1 MLPPVS
7 ARSGFGPRGP
17 LFAVAADN
25 TSLYLG
31 EAGRLWKMT
40 LPSGDR
46 ELVAFRAQ
54 LRLDIR
60 EPAPPPRPA
69 LTAGRSGPPR
79 SIVSPRLSPD
89 GRTLV
94 FVALGYLWQQP
105 LDGAPAPSSTGPA
118 QRLFEGAAFED
129 WPTFS
134 PDGQQLAFVH
144 SEHGKPEIR
153 VFDFETRQTRTVAS
167 GWWQPSWS
175 RDGQRLVFG
184 EIEYPTVRV
193 VTVNLSDGTPERVT
207 ENRYWSPR
215 PHFSADGQS
224 LYYSANTTGTG
235 TLYRLPLTAQAQP
248 EPMTQLSRHLSDALV
263 SPDGKWLA
271 FRRNTE
277 IWVAVLGDTPVTE
290 EDVHQLSPEGGDTF
304 AFTPDSSGVIYAAG
318 NRVWRSPVAGG
329 APDEIPIRL
338 DLQRPTPP
346 PLLVRRVRVLVFPPT
361 AGPARAD
368 AAGGFGPET
377 SLLIEQG
384 RIRWIGS
391 ERGRQLPRETVILDA
406 GGRFA
411 IPGLFDLHVHT
422 WLHGARVNQRAFL
435 AYGVTSV
442 RQPGSALTWLNTL
455 AGRSET
461 TSDPVPR
468 YFLSS
473 EYFEGKVPSGGDFA
487 LLISNENDARTYVRR
502 WKERGAQFIKVY
514 PTLSWPLQRA
524 VAEQASQLGLPV
536 AGHGT
541 SAEEVIR
548 SVILGYAFLEH
559 PMRLYDDV
567 LQMLALAGTRW
578 DPTLSVAGGSQLLLR
593 DEPERLEDEKFRAF
607 VPESCLGKDIG
618 AGSAMDTIS
627 MRGEQVEIRASLRA
641 AHRLGVK
648 LQAGTD
654 AQWCDYGFSL
664 LWELE
669 HFVEAGLPPVEVLR
683 IATQQA
689 AEALGAED
697 DLGTLEPG
705 KLADIVLLDEN
716 PLDDIRNTQSIWWV
730 MKGVW
735 VFDPDELRPPAA
747 SAEN

>member
-1 MLPPVS
+1 M
-7 ARSGFGPRGP
+7 
-17 LFAVAADN
+17 
-25 TSLYLG
+25 
-31 EAGRLWKMT
+31 
-40 LPSGDR
+40 
-46 ELVAFRAQ
+46 
-54 LRLDIR
+54 
-60 EPAPPPRPA
+60 
-69 LTAGRSGPPR
+69 
-79 SIVSPRLSPD
+79 SPRLSPD

-105 LDGAPAPSSTGPA
+105 LDGAPAPRTTGPA
-118 QRLFEGAAFED
+118 QRLLEGAAFED
-129 WPTFS
+129 WPAFS

-153 VFDFETRQTRTVAS
+153 VFDFDTGQTRTVAS

-184 EIEYPTVRV
+184 EYETRTFRV
-193 VTVNLSDGTPERVT
+193 VTVNLSDGTQERVT
-207 ENRYWSPR
+207 ESGRMWSPR

-235 TLYRLPLTAQAQP
+235 TLYRLPLTENAQP

-277 IWVAVLGDTPVTE
+277 IWVAVLGTEPVKE
-290 EDVHQLSPEGGDTF
+290 KDVHLLSPEGGATF

-391 ERGRQLPRETVILDA
+391 ERGRQLPRESVILDA

-422 WLHGARVNQRAFL
+422 WNHGARVNQRAFL

-442 RQPGSALTWLNTL
+442 RQPGGVLTWLKTL
-455 AGRSET
+455 ADRSET

-468 YFLSS
+468 YFH
-473 EYFEGKVPSGGDFA
+473 SGEPFDA
-487 LLISNENDARTYVRR
+487 DVIYSENDARTYVRR

-514 PTLSWPLQRA
+514 PPLSWPLQRA

-536 AGHGT
+536 ARHGT

-578 DPTLSVAGGSQLLLR
+578 DPTLSVFGTDLLLR
-593 DEPERLEDEKFRAF
+593 DEPERLEDAKLRAF
-607 VPESCLGKDIG
+607 APEWCSFGQGSAIG
-618 AGSAMDTIS
+618 AA
-627 MRGEQVEIRASLRA
+627 QVESRLILRLFLASLRA

-705 KLADIVLLDEN
+705 KLADIVLIDKN
-716 PLDDIRNTQSIWWV
+716 PLEDIRNTQSIWRV
-730 MKGVW
+730 MKGGW

-747 SAEN
+747 SAQN